1 MTEWLL
7 DTWRFLPGG
16 AWFVLTFVFV
26 AWCVLGW
33 FLAPWIFKSFEKR
46 SSGYIAWMVE
56 TFDRMFLAVSA
67 RQCTLMI
74 LVSMGVFFFLGFAVL
89 AGLPIGTGYN
99 TFRLAFAL
107 FLAVGP
113 FGIPTGYNLPRV
125 VVESMWARRI
135 DRFEI
140 QMLDGLTFMSNGLKS
155 GLSLIQS
162 MDMVKDEMDNPIA
175 EEFALVLSQQ
185 RLGVPLE
192 DALLGLEDRIGTEDV
207 QIMVTSINI
216 LRQSGGNLT
225 ETFDTIAETVRER
238 KKVEGRIKTLTA
250 QGKSQGVII
259 TFMPFVLAGIL
270 FVLDPDLIRRLWTTP
285 IGLFMMV
292 MMLTLQ
298 IVGAVIIKRVV
309 TIEV

>member
-125 VVESMWARRI
+125 VVEVATPRAQTSSS
-135 DRFEI
+135 
-140 QMLDGLTFMSNGLKS
+140 LTGLAGW
-155 GLSLIQS
+155 
-162 MDMVKDEMDNPIA
+162 
-175 EEFALVLSQQ
+175 
-185 RLGVPLE
+185 
-192 DALLGLEDRIGTEDV
+192 
-207 QIMVTSINI
+207 TS
-216 LRQSGGNLT
+216 T
-225 ETFDTIAETVRER
+225 TTP
-238 KKVEGRIKTLTA
+238 TLT
-250 QGKSQGVII
+250 
-259 TFMPFVLAGIL
+259 L
-270 FVLDPDLIRRLWTTP
+270 FLSRP
-285 IGLFMMV
+285 
-292 MMLTLQ
+292 
-298 IVGAVIIKRVV
+298 
-309 TIEV
+309 